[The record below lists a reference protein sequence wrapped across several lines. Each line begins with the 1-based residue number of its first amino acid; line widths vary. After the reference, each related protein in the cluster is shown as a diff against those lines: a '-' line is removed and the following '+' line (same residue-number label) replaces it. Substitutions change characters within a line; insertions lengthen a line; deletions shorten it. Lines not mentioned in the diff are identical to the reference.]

1 LTIGF
6 EHLAKLY
13 EAGQGGDR
21 VLRGGL
27 VSLQAALP
35 SLKPMERKAAQ
46 YIVEHPEEVVNSSV
60 QKVAVLADV
69 SEATIIRLSRSLN
82 FKGFQE
88 LKLRIAADLSGKA
101 EPSESYQEIQIDG
114 PISELVASISHNN
127 IRSIEDT
134 LSVLSSAQLELA
146 IEAMSRAKKIVLFG
160 VGASAVIAMDLKQKL
175 TRINYWCETGL
186 GLDEQTTLAA
196 NLDERDVAFGIS
208 YSGQTK
214 DVIDSLLL
222 AKENGAATIS
232 LTRFGSNPVA
242 EAAEINLFTSSLE
255 NSIRSGA
262 MASRI
267 AQLNVIDILYVGIAR
282 KDHERHVRAL
292 EKTRRAVRHKT

>member
-1 LTIGF
+1 ML
-6 EHLAKLY
+6 K
-13 EAGQGGDR
+13 
-21 VLRGGL
+21 GGL
-27 VSLQAALP
+27 VSLKAAIS
-35 SLKPMERKAAQ
+35 SLKPTERKAAQ
-46 YIVEHPEEVVNSSV
+46 FIAEHPEEVVNSSV
-60 QKVAVLADV
+60 QRVAMLAEV
-69 SEATIIRLSRSLN
+69 SEATIIRLCRSLN

-88 LKLRIAADLSGKA
+88 LKLRIAADLS
-101 EPSESYQEIQIDG
+101 ENSDQTDSYHEIQIDG
-114 PISELVASISHNN
+114 PISDLVTSISHNN
-127 IRSIEDT
+127 MRSIQDT
-134 LSVLSSAQLELA
+134 LTVLSEEELEKA
-146 IEAMSRAKKIVLFG
+146 IDAMSGAKKIAIFG

-196 NLDERDVAFGIS
+196 NMDERDVAFGIS
-208 YSGQTK
+208 YSGQTL
-214 DVIDSLLL
+214 DVIDSLSL
-222 AKENGAATIS
+222 AKENGAKTIS

-242 EAAEINLFTSSLE
+242 GVAEINLFTSSLE

-292 EKTRRAVRHKT
+292 EKTRKAVRNKK